1 MSLSKRFHPFLVLT
15 LPLGLFLSQCG
26 KKEETPAPGSTA
38 VTPSAPAPKP
48 PTLADHAG
56 KLGFAAKLPASTEL
70 YLGTTQLKTH
80 LEALKKSAY
89 WKDLDGLIQDKMP
102 APTAGDKSQEMFKKL
117 WGDDIFIAGGAGF
130 AQEVTM
136 IKELNQ
142 LYNEMN
148 FKVLMS
154 GSTAKAA
161 DPEAKPNPLA
171 MFQSL
176 LTDATYIERFAG
188 LAARFELPP
197 LLLGMKVA
205 NPSEMMK
212 ELFNEKMLSG
222 KSGNIKLT
230 DLKTSDGFDFKTITV
245 DMSALMP
252 ESQKKDMLD
261 KLPKDMPENTR
272 QTISKLI
279 DDLRT
284 KKLLFAVGAVGD
296 HLILACGKNLDHL
309 KFTEDPATS
318 LLAKPEL
325 APLMPFAGKNLCALT
340 YASSATLTAMNDPQ
354 PIIPMLRG
362 VIGAMKESEMF
373 REMAGKLDTQL
384 TELAPLESKVYGS
397 KWTNF
402 TGIAWWDKGV
412 HMESFG
418 GQEARFMQGDKA
430 LNYSGLINKPG
441 VLFGMAYHRNEGYEK
456 DVLAWLEKLTT
467 MLYGG
472 AQELVKAGVAGPEG
486 GQQFAMFEQVFLP
499 FWKKFYQADKDMTEK
514 GFGSEQG
521 VVIDMNGKM
530 PTLPMLPPEA
540 KGMKFPRITSINE
553 VTNRA
558 EVDKAWTIMSESMNG
573 LSAALGG
580 GASSPDKPPLFALP
594 DPINSEKNGVTTYF
608 YGMPFFAGDL
618 LPCASINDKLLIL
631 SSSKDAAEGFAGE
644 LSKPS
649 TEKITGL
656 YWRFDVSVLT
666 ELVASAA
673 KLAPNQKPEQ
683 AKEIKDNLK
692 WLKPFKAMQG
702 HTFQDKGQW
711 RTTLDWEILDVV
723 SFD

>member
-1 MSLSKRFHPFLVLT
+1 MSIFKRFHPFVLLT
-15 LPLGLFLSQCG
+15 VPLGLFLSQCG
-26 KKEETPAPGSTA
+26 KKEESPAPGSEA
-38 VTPSAPAPKP
+38 ATPSTPAPKP
-48 PTLADHAG
+48 PSLADHAA

-70 YLGTTQLKTH
+70 FLGTTQLKTH
-80 LEALKKSAY
+80 LDAFKKSAY
-89 WKDLDGLIQDKMP
+89 WKDFDGLIQDKMP
-102 APTAGDKSQEMFKKL
+102 APTAGDKSQEIFKKL
-117 WGDDIFIAGGAGF
+117 WGDDVFIAGGAGF
-130 AQEVTM
+130 AREVAM

-161 DPEAKPNPLA
+161 DPDAQPNPLA

-176 LTDATYIERFAG
+176 LTDPTYVERFAG
-188 LAARFELPP
+188 LTTRFELPP
-197 LLLGMKVA
+197 LLIGMKVA
-205 NPSEMMK
+205 NPAEIMK
-212 ELFNEKMLSG
+212 EMFNEKMLSG

-230 DLKTSDGFDFKTITV
+230 DLKTPDGFDFKTITV
-245 DMSALMP
+245 DMNELMP
-252 ESQKKDMLD
+252 ESQKKEMLD
-261 KLPKDMPENTR
+261 KLPKEMPESTR

-309 KFTEDPATS
+309 KFTQDPANS
-318 LLAKPEL
+318 LLSKPEL
-325 APLMPFAGKNLCALT
+325 APLVPFAGKNLCALT

-354 PIIPMLRG
+354 PILPMLRG
-362 VIGAMKESEMF
+362 VISAMKESEIF

-384 TELAPLESKVYGS
+384 TELAPLEAKVYGS
-397 KWTNF
+397 KWTDL
-402 TGIAWWDKGV
+402 TGIAWWDKGF
-412 HMESFG
+412 HMENFG
-418 GQEARFMQGDKA
+418 GPESRFMQGDKA
-430 LNYSGLINKPG
+430 LSYSPLINKPG
-441 VLFGMAYHRNEGYEK
+441 VLFGMAYHRDAGYEK
-456 DVLAWLEKLTT
+456 DVHAWLEKLAS
-467 MLYGG
+467 MIYSG
-472 AQELVKAGVAGPEG
+472 AQELVKAGVAGQEG

-499 FWKKFYQADKDMTEK
+499 VWKKFYQADKDMSEK
-514 GFGSEQG
+514 GLGSEQG
-521 VVIDMNGKM
+521 FVVDLNGKM

-540 KGMKFPRITSINE
+540 KGMKFPRITSLHE
-553 VTNRA
+553 VANRA
-558 EVDKAWTIMSESMNG
+558 EVGKAWTVMSESING

-608 YGMPFFAGDL
+608 YGLPFFAGDM

-631 SSSKDAAEGFAGE
+631 SSSKDAAESFAGE

-649 TEKITGL
+649 SEKITGL
-656 YWRFDVSVLT
+656 YWKFDISVLT
-666 ELVASAA
+666 ELADSVA
-673 KLAPNQKPEQ
+673 KLAPKEKPEQ

-702 HTFQDKGQW
+702 HSYQDKGQW

>member
-1 MSLSKRFHPFLVLT
+1 MSFSKRFHPFVLLT

-26 KKEETPAPGSTA
+26 KKEETP
-38 VTPSAPAPKP
+38 PSNAATVASPAPAPKP
-48 PTLADHAG
+48 PSLADHAA

-80 LEALKKSAY
+80 LEMLKKSAY

-102 APTAGDKSQEMFKKL
+102 APTAGDKSQETFQKL

-130 AQEVTM
+130 AQEIGR

-176 LTDATYIERFAG
+176 LSDPTYVERFASLVSG
-188 LAARFELPP
+188 FELPP
-197 LLLGMKVA
+197 LLMGMKVS
-205 NPSEMMK
+205 NPAEMMK

-230 DLKTSDGFDFKTITV
+230 DMKSPDGFDFKTITV
-245 DMSALMP
+245 DMNELMP
-252 ESQKKDMLD
+252 ESQKKEMLD
-261 KLPKDMPENTR
+261 RLPKDMPDKTR

-279 DDLRT
+279 DDLRA
-284 KKLLFAVGAVGD
+284 KKILFAVGAVGD

-309 KFTEDPATS
+309 KFTQDPSTS
-318 LLAKPEL
+318 LLSKQEL
-325 APLMPFAGKNLCALT
+325 APLVPFAGKNLCALT

-362 VIGAMKESEMF
+362 VISAMKESEMF

-397 KWTNF
+397 KWTDLA
-402 TGIAWWDKGV
+402 GIAWWDKGF
-412 HMESFG
+412 HMETFG
-418 GQEARFMQGDKA
+418 GPESRFMQGDKA
-430 LNYSGLINKPG
+430 LSYLPLINKPG
-441 VLFGMAYHRNEGYEK
+441 VLFGMTYHRDTGYEK
-456 DVLAWLEKLTT
+456 DVYNWLEKLTS
-467 MLYGG
+467 MIYSG

-486 GQQFAMFEQVFLP
+486 GQQFAMFEQLFLP
-499 FWKKFYQADKDMTEK
+499 AWKKFYQADKNLAEK
-514 GFGSEQG
+514 GLGSEQG
-521 VVIDMNGKM
+521 YVIDLNGKM

-540 KGMKFPRITSINE
+540 KGMKFPRITAINE
-553 VTNRA
+553 VASRA
-558 EVDKAWTIMSESMNG
+558 EVDKSWTVMSESING
-573 LSAALGG
+573 LSTAMGG
-580 GASSPDKPPLFALP
+580 GASSPNSPPLFVLP
-594 DPINSEKNGVTTYF
+594 DPITSEKNGVTTYF
-608 YGMPFFAGDL
+608 YSLPFFAGDL
-618 LPCASINDKLLIL
+618 LPCASINDKLLLL
-631 SSSKDAAEGFAGE
+631 SSSKDAAESFAGE
-644 LSKPS
+644 LSKPTS
-649 TEKITGL
+649 EKTTGL
-656 YWRFDVSVLT
+656 YWKFDVSVLS
-666 ELVASAA
+666 ELIGNAA
-673 KLAPNQKPEQ
+673 KLAPAEKPEQ

-702 HTFQDKGQW
+702 HTYQDKGQW